1 MGGRTRGRRSSTL
14 ARSSKSIA
22 RSPTKSTLTR
32 RNASRFNTIGAS
44 VELETT
50 EEDEDNSTL
59 GSFLWIYSTKILGP
73 DRMTMLNTFD
83 GSRQTIHND
92 RSCVTIMHYD
102 SRGVL
107 WTGHKSGQVTAWNV
121 HNQKPYCK
129 SAKVSSGQIKAITS
143 DEAGTAW
150 VGSDKGDV
158 RRVALTEQLL
168 DAEIIGYELIVTGQL
183 KHSGSGTPDISASH
197 PLDANG
203 MVINLRAKEKA
214 HNGPVTAI
222 LAAAGRVWTS
232 GGSPAFVCLKEWTQR
247 GEFMN
252 KRDLKVTGAATS
264 MKIVSPFVAVRAVSA
279 DQVRMRAS
287 VH

>member
-1 MGGRTRGRRSSTL
+1 MATFQILPHSTY
-14 ARSSKSIA
+14 SET
-22 RSPTKSTLTR
+22 P
-32 RNASRFNTIGAS
+32 GAS
-44 VELETT
+44 VELEMT
-50 EEDEDNSTL
+50 EDDVDSSSL

-83 GSRQTIHND
+83 GSRQTIPND

-107 WTGHKSGQVTAWNV
+107 WTGHKNGQVTAWNV
-121 HNQKPYCK
+121 HTQRPYCK

-168 DAEIIGYELIVTGQL
+168 DAEVIGYELIVTGQL

-252 KRDLKVTGAATS
+252 KRDLKVTGAATC
-264 MKIVSPFVAVRAVSA
+264 MKIVSPFVAVRVVKA
-279 DQVRMRAS
+279 DQVRIAESTR
-287 VH
+287 